1 MSRQIL
7 VIDDSAPIH
16 TLVAALLVDEGVEIH
31 SANDG
36 AYGITLAK
44 SLHPDMI
51 LLDVEMPGLNG
62 FETCKRL
69 RADPA
74 MADVPIIFLTGVSA
88 LEEKVRG
95 LELGAT
101 DYVTK
106 PFNSKELQARVRASL
121 RTSHLIR
128 LLEQKALID
137 PLSGL
142 GNLAMFQRRHNA
154 EVSLRV
160 RTHHPLSC
168 IMFGVDQF
176 KRINDQFGRHFGDQV
191 LHKMGQIVTTL
202 VRNEDVPCRHEQ
214 DQFAILTPN
223 TTAAQAAALAER
235 MRIAIGKVEFAQQ
248 SVRIKVSCS
257 FGIAEAWD
265 LYDRSI
271 LQRADQAMYE
281 SKQKGRNRVTVAPW
295 PQPKKVVAAA

>member
-7 VIDDSAPIH
+7 VIDDSPQIH
-16 TLVAALLVDEGVEIH
+16 TLVSALLKDEGVEIH
-31 SANDG
+31 GANNG
-36 AYGITLAK
+36 QYGITLAA
-44 SLHPDMI
+44 SLHPDLI
-51 LLDVEMPGLNG
+51 LLDVEMPGING

-69 RADPA
+69 RADPS
-74 MADVPIIFLTGVSA
+74 MMDVPIIFLTAMSA
-88 LEEKVRG
+88 LDDKVRG

-106 PFNSKELQARVRASL
+106 PFNSKELLARVRASL
-121 RTSHLIR
+121 RTSHLVR

-142 GNLAMFQRRHNA
+142 GNLAMFQRRHAA

-168 IMFGVDQF
+168 IVLGVDHF
-176 KRINDQFGRHFGDQV
+176 TRINDQFGRHFGDQV
-191 LHKMGQIVTTL
+191 LHKMGQIITSL
-202 VRNEDVPCRHEQ
+202 VRTEDVPCRHEQ
-214 DQFAILTPN
+214 DQFCVLAPN

-235 MRIAIGKVEFAQQ
+235 MRIAIAKIEFVQQ
-248 SVRIKVSCS
+248 AIRIKVSCT
-257 FGIAEAWD
+257 FGVAEAWD
-265 LYDRSI
+265 AYDRSI

-281 SKQKGRNRVTVAPW
+281 AKQKGRNRVIVAPW
-295 PQPKKVVAAA
+295 PQPKKVAAA